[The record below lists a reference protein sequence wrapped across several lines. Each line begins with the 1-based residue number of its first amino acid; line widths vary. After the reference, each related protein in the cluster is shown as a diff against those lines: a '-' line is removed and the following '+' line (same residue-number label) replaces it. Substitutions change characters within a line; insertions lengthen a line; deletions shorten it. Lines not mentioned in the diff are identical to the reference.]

1 MFRYLLQTFLPLFV
15 AIDAFGLVPIFVGV
29 TATLTP
35 EQRRQIGARA
45 VAAAT
50 VISLGFMFFGEAL
63 FHFIGITSA
72 DFKVA
77 GGVILLILAVVDI
90 LTRGKPAVHEE
101 QMIGIVPL
109 ATPLMAGPATLTTTI
124 VLASRDGYAPVAL
137 ALALNFALL
146 LAILAVSGKIARV
159 VGGPALQAMSK
170 VVMLLLAAVA
180 VHFIQT
186 GVVEMIAAGMAH
198 PH

>member
-1 MFRYLLQTFLPLFV
+1 MLRYFFQTFLPLFV
-15 AIDAFGLVPIFVGV
+15 AIDAPGLVPIFIGV
-29 TATLTP
+29 TGPLTP
-35 EQRRQIGARA
+35 LERRRISVQA

-50 VISLGFMFFGEAL
+50 VITLAFMFFGEAL

-124 VLASRDGYAPVAL
+124 VLAGRDGYAPVAL
-137 ALALNFALL
+137 SLAVNFGLL
-146 LAILAVSGKIARV
+146 LVLLIASGRIARA
-159 VGGPALQAMSK
+159 VGTPALQASSK

-180 VHFIQT
+180 VHFIHSGIT
-186 GVVEMIAAGMAH
+186 EMLAAGRLH
-198 PH
+198 P